1 MVLHCTTLFF
11 RRLNSSL
18 SPRNYLFSSL
28 EKRSP
33 KSNESRNIQQP
44 TMDIKLCSI
53 KSNSIREKN
62 RTLET
67 SGFGVVTIQEPKI
80 DSGVL
85 NAELFPPKLG
95 YSIFRKDRV
104 MGGGGVL
111 LAVKSDLNP
120 RPV

>member
-1 MVLHCTTLFF
+1 
-11 RRLNSSL
+11 
-18 SPRNYLFSSL
+18 
-28 EKRSP
+28 
-33 KSNESRNIQQP
+33 
-44 TMDIKLCSI
+44 MDIKLCSI
-53 KSNSIREKN
+53 KSNSIRAKN

-120 RPV
+120 HPV